1 MPKTGV
7 TAAIAEM
14 FEDNERLK
22 RADELLRL
30 ELSRKFPRRYYLAKH
45 LSKSNVFFYL
55 KFVFGILVIEAY
67 YSYNFS
73 SVKDFASTTLV

>member
-30 ELSRKFPRRYYLAKH
+30 ELSRKFPRRYYLANI
-45 LSKSNVFFYL
+45 SNLRCLYRKGHFTGGV
-55 KFVFGILVIEAY
+55 
-67 YSYNFS
+67 S
-73 SVKDFASTTLV
+73 SNSNL